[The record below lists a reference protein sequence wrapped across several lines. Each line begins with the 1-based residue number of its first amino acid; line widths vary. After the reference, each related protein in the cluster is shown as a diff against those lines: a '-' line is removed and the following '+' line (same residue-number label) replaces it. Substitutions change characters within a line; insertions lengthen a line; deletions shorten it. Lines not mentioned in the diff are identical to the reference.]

1 MGKNTSQRVRI
12 IFKLFNFQMNGTE
25 NNYEW
30 RGRMTAMNLSSKESF
45 YGGHLCSGHHHKEQ
59 TGAGGF
65 NNREV
70 SLIVPEAGTPRSR
83 GPQVWFLL
91 SPVSLVHTRLQSHRV
106 LIWLFLCVLPSL
118 MSLYLFKFPLLTR
131 SPVRL
136 VWGPPQ

>member
-91 SPVSLVHTRLQSHRV
+91 SPVSLVHTHTAAISPCPH
-106 LIWLFLCVLPSL
+106 
-118 MSLYLFKFPLLTR
+118 MAFPLCAPIPDVSLF
-131 SPVRL
+131 V
-136 VWGPPQ
+136 